1 MINKKAEL
9 MPVVDHVVPNVQVL
23 VQKLLKTLYNNV
35 MNHKVR
41 DYAIMTAQK
50 NEVFYYAFLQ

>member
-1 MINKKAEL
+1 

-41 DYAIMTAQK
+41 DHAIMTAQK